1 MGAGSG
7 PPFAGDLT
15 PKFEKAFK
23 MRAHLRGLLEFT
35 FIPKLSNFRVGPHL
49 RAGLELLLYSFFL
62 RMYSYY
68 IAETYGW

>member
-35 FIPKLSNFRVGPHL
+35 FIPKLSNFRVGPRL
-49 RAGLELLLYSFFL
+49 RAGLELL
-62 RMYSYY
+62 
-68 IAETYGW
+68 

>member
-49 RAGLELLLYSFFL
+49 RAGLELLLRVVCTQFF
-62 RMYSYY
+62 
-68 IAETYGW
+68 GKVH